1 MFNES
6 MSQEEFEAWVEEM
19 ETEYYATC
27 ESNSFVVEPPLSY
40 LQEDHSNQNF
50 KSFGPENDMFSF

>member
-19 ETEYYATC
+19 EAEYNAGD
-27 ESNSFVVEPPLSY
+27 ESNSLTTTPEVSY
-40 LQEDHSNQNF
+40 LPEDHSNTNF